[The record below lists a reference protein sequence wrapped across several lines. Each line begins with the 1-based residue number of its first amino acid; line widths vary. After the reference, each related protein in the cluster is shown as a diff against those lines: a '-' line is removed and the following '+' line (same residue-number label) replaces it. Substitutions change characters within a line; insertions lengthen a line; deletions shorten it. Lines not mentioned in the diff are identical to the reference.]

1 MLHISSRQ
9 LCYLSFSIFIP
20 FEFSTSTSFCRIRT
34 TKTFFKR
41 VATTGCKMTTSAQH
55 GRRSLCHNHKFAGP
69 SGGREKFKI
78 LRNCP
83 QYYELVA
90 AGTIH
95 RVDLPQRRPQ
105 RFTLLCGVAGVA
117 DAPQSCGPTHTQHT
131 DTRTLTK
138 KLTRNSTDCLGG
150 PPSIHFCWIRCI
162 FVVRSPVLRGIWDLS
177 VGGTH

>member
-1 MLHISSRQ
+1 VNGYATDIHHVMLHISSRQ

-117 DAPQSCGPTHTQHT
+117 GALGRTTKLRPTHPHT
-131 DTRTLTK
+131 HTHTRTLTK
-138 KLTRNSTDCLGG
+138 KL
-150 PPSIHFCWIRCI
+150 
-162 FVVRSPVLRGIWDLS
+162 RGIR
-177 VGGTH
+177 